1 MNHEPR
7 MMIAVDQGELQQ
19 LRAEVRELT
28 RLLTGAKVTPLPQ
41 WQPLADYAARL
52 GKSEKTIRNWV
63 RAGKLETRREGS
75 VLMIK
80 SL

>member
-1 MNHEPR
+1 MMLEPR
-7 MMIAVDQGELQQ
+7 TMLIVDQGELQA

-41 WQPLADYAARL
+41 WQPLTDYAARL

-63 RAGKLETRREGS
+63 RAGKLETKREGS
-75 VLMIK
+75 MLMIK
-80 SL
+80 SP